1 MFMNLTSLPAGK
13 HMYTA
18 YVGDP
23 LEGCDEYDIVAP
35 ATATAQA
42 VIALLRGDEG
52 FLSLYGAD
60 ATVAGI
66 VDQSVGEVLWSV
78 E

>member
-1 MFMNLTSLPAGK
+1 MFMNLHSLPAGK

-23 LEGCDEYDIVAP
+23 FEGCDEYDIVAP
-35 ATATAQA
+35 ATATAKQ
-42 VIALLRGDEG
+42 VIALLRADEG
-52 FLSLYGAD
+52 FVDLYGAD

-66 VDQSVGEVLWSV
+66 VDQSVGAVVWQA
-78 E
+78 